1 MRNMHGKRRRARI
14 KQNANR
20 KRASLRAHIRGVG
33 QVEHVAKERNGKAE
47 RREQWDQQKL
57 RRARK
62 QKRDPH
68 LLRIAIVQRKEY
80 QIKHARKKRAVAQKR
95 KVRRATR
102 HIQLRFGRERKLLD
116 RGEYAPAVHIAACKS
131 AHMDIRAST
140 ASFLPTGRQ
149 QVNAA
154 SPFSRAVRQIKNT
167 ESPEKKNITSYG

>member
-47 RREQWDQQKL
+47 RREQRDQQKL

-68 LLRIAIVQRKEY
+68 LLRIAIVQRKDY

-116 RGEYAPAVHIAACKS
+116 RGEYARRPQTRYCV
-131 AHMDIRAST
+131 
-140 ASFLPTGRQ
+140 
-149 QVNAA
+149 
-154 SPFSRAVRQIKNT
+154 
-167 ESPEKKNITSYG
+167 